1 MAGLNTKAA
10 LDALVSTM
18 MRLGTFDKV
27 NTFEPKSAPGKGLTC
42 SIRLWS
48 IGPARGKS
56 GLAATTARVEWV
68 ARIQDNMLREPVD
81 DIDANMAMATD
92 AIMQALSGGFT
103 LGDTVRDVDLL
114 GHSGEPLRAQAGY
127 MEQDKV
133 MFRIVDI
140 FVPYLVNDAWSQGA

>member
-1 MAGLNTKAA
+1 MSGLNTLPA
-10 LDALVSTM
+10 LNAIVSKVLQ
-18 MRLGTFDKV
+18 LGMFDRV
-27 NTFEPKSAPGKGLTC
+27 NTHEPKSAPGKGLTC

-68 ARIQDNMLREPVD
+68 ARIQENMLREPVD

-92 AIMQALSGGFT
+92 AIMQSLSAGFT
-103 LGDTVRDVDLL
+103 LGETVRDVDLL

-140 FVPYLVNDAWSQGA
+140 FVPYLVNDAWSQGV